1 MKRLFSIAFLLGL
14 TFSVPVFSQ
23 EAKRAAPVTDSAT
36 LAQPQR
42 SSWMNRHELLTK
54 NLESNPCDLLFIGD
68 SITQGWEGAGRNV
81 WAKEFAAY
89 RPANFG
95 IGGDQTQHVLWRIDM
110 SKLKTPSSPK
120 VCVIHIGTNNT
131 GHWKAAQAPEETAKG
146 ILEIARRV
154 HALHPTT
161 EIILLPIFPRGKT
174 ADDRLRM
181 HNEQINKE
189 LAKST
194 LPKVH
199 LVNINEKFL
208 APDGTFLPDVSPDLL
223 HFSEKGYQIWAD
235 ALLPEIKK
243 YIK

>member
-1 MKRLFSIAFLLGL
+1 MNRFLGIALLFGVAF
-14 TFSVPVFSQ
+14 SAPVFSQ
-23 EAKRAAPVTDSAT
+23 EAKKAAPVVDSAT
-36 LAQPQR
+36 VAKPQL
-42 SSWMNRHELLTK
+42 SSWMKRHELLTK
-54 NLESNPCDLLFIGD
+54 NLENNPCDLLFIGD
-68 SITQGWEGAGRNV
+68 SITQGWEGAGKNV
-81 WAKEFAAY
+81 WAKAFAAY

-95 IGGDQTQHVLWRIDM
+95 ISGDQTQNVLWRIDM

-131 GHWKAAQAPEETAKG
+131 GHWRASQAPEETANG

-154 HALHPTT
+154 HALHPTA

-174 ADDRLRM
+174 ADDLLRK
-181 HNEQINKE
+181 HNEKINKE
-189 LAKST
+189 LAKHT

-208 APDGTFLPDVSPDLL
+208 APDGTFLPNVSPDLL